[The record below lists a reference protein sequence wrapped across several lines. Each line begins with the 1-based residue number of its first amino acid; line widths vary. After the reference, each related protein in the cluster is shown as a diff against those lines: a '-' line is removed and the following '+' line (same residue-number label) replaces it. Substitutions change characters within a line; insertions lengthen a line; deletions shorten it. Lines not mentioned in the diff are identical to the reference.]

1 MHMTGVEV
9 FRVYRIALGFALVLY
24 LITACIHTHFQCINH
39 KITCLQC
46 LVAGR
51 IVPRSKICYQTFKS
65 ITHLLK
71 GVIRVCKG
79 LLIYFHI
86 PDTTYVYNT
95 HQDAISLLI

>member
-24 LITACIHTHFQCINH
+24 LVTACIHTHFQCINH

-51 IVPRSKICYQTFKS
+51 IVPQSE
-65 ITHLLK
+65 
-71 GVIRVCKG
+71 
-79 LLIYFHI
+79 
-86 PDTTYVYNT
+86 
-95 HQDAISLLI
+95 SLLCQELIIISISVATEVAWCLVLGAWWYNEPLKVTDMPATQKS